1 MFPVKTRFIC
11 QAVLEENNFRN
22 HPARSNN
29 SLLLSCL
36 LTDREQMSNLHR
48 ELSIDAFYHVSVHMA
63 KRFQRRMFKCEKL
76 TNDGRQVIAKAH
88 MVFGQMS

>member
-1 MFPVKTRFIC
+1 
-11 QAVLEENNFRN
+11 
-22 HPARSNN
+22 
-29 SLLLSCL
+29 
-36 LTDREQMSNLHR
+36 MSNLHR

-88 MVFGQMS
+88 MVFGQMNFIPNINMQVISPSCVNLKST